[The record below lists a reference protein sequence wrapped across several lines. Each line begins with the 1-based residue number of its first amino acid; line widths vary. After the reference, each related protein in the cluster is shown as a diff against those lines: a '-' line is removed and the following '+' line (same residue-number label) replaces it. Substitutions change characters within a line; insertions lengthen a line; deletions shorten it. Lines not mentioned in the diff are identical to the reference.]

1 MMGNTTATAPREPA
15 YIERAIVALA
25 ERVEQ
30 VAGLVDKLEAGISPA
45 LLDPLPQPA
54 QPDQTGGVRPPV
66 PGSHLAVVIS
76 GQVELLDRVIDR
88 LDSICKRIDI

>member
-30 VAGLVDKLEAGISPA
+30 VAGMVDKLEAGISPA
-45 LLDPLPQPA
+45 LLDPLPQP
-54 QPDQTGGVRPPV
+54 DQTGEIRPPV